1 MKIPWKRTN
10 FRGREVTLLGG
21 ALLAGQLVTGHTIN
35 ALRGDS
41 ASWRI
46 AAASLGAGLVG
57 GYDDMTDKE
66 TRNKTTKGLHG
77 HLGALAQGR
86 LSPGAVKMLGLVA
99 TGMLAAKPRR
109 EVLEWLVEAG
119 IIAGGANL
127 VNLFDLRPG
136 RALKVASLA
145 GLTGMLPRC
154 ACGGSGQSPKV
165 GRQDRALV
173 NLFAIGA
180 AFPMDVREY
189 TMLGDMGANSLGAAL
204 AATWIPGRSRGA
216 KLAVLAVITALTLA
230 SEKISFSA
238 VIENNP
244 LMKTLDELGRRRDNQ
259 ADETHNPAPAVTD
272 ETVPSAPLQTNDAV
286 TVKETPA

>member
-21 ALLAGQLVTGHTIN
+21 ALLVGQLVTGHAIN

-41 ASWRI
+41 ISWRI

-57 GYDDMTDKE
+57 GYDDMTDSE

-77 HLGALAQGR
+77 HLGALAEGR
-86 LSPGAVKMLGLVA
+86 LSPGAVKMLGLIA

-109 EVLEWLVEAG
+109 QVLDWLVEAG
-119 IIAGGANL
+119 VIAGGANL

-136 RALKVASLA
+136 RALKVASLVGLA
-145 GLTGMLPRC
+145 GIFPRC
-154 ACGGSGQSPKV
+154 ACGGRGQSPKM

-216 KLAVLAVITALTLA
+216 KLAVLAGITALTLA

-238 VIENNP
+238 VIENHP
-244 LMKTLDELGRRRDNQ
+244 LMKTLDELGRHRDDQSEKNR
-259 ADETHNPAPAVTD
+259 NPAPAVTD
-272 ETVPSAPLQTNDAV
+272 ETVPSIPFQTNDAV
-286 TVKETPA
+286 AVKETPA